1 MSSIL
6 SNPKQKL
13 NTFHIHS
20 QTNREINVNLN
31 KISEDFDL
39 NFNPKDL
46 ESHFKSLSKNEFIY
60 IQSKFPNFSDNGNY
74 NKIRSYFFHASFQKK
89 NSNISIFV

>member
-74 NKIRSYFFHASFQKK
+74 NKNKIIFFSCFISKK
-89 NSNISIFV
+89 K